1 MPGSGFQIEFVA
13 VFFVYGLAFFSMGL
27 AMALEA
33 GRSPLLAEARIL
45 RPLAVFGL
53 LHGTHEWLEI
63 FILQMQWLNVPFPAF
78 LLWVRLGLLAISFA
92 SLVAYGIQVLRPP
105 ERLAA
110 LDAGIGFGLLAL
122 YVSLVFITGP
132 FSLSAPNLFINRADV
147 LARYVLAVP
156 GAILAALALR
166 HQARQ
171 RKAEERHNLAGS
183 LYWAAFGFLAYG
195 VTQIFVSRL
204 DIFPARFLNAGLF
217 LDLFGVPIQ
226 AVRAVMALVIMISLN
241 RATHF
246 VEQERQ
252 RQLHSAQDARL
263 EALQRVQE
271 ELIKRENLRREL
283 LRHTVIAQEE
293 ERARI
298 ARELHDETAQTLTAF
313 TLDLAT
319 LRTKLP
325 ENPAGFELVN
335 RLQNLSRQMSQGLY
349 RMVHDLRPA
358 QLDDL
363 GLIPAIQYLIDEG
376 QAHTGLVV
384 DLEIKGSRQRMD
396 PLVETVLFRV
406 VQEALTNVSRHAN
419 TQHVDIRFSFDE
431 HRVTL
436 SVEDEGD
443 GFDLSKLHKDGR
455 GWGLAGMRER
465 TESVGG
471 EFNIQS
477 TQGTGTII
485 EVTIPCAE
493 QNQPNQ
499 QEGDVT

>member
-1 MPGSGFQIEFVA
+1 MPDSAYQIEIVV
-13 VFFVYGLAFFSMGL
+13 VFFIYGLAFFSMGL

-53 LHGTHEWLEI
+53 LHGIHEWIEI
-63 FILQMQWLNVPFPAF
+63 FVLQMQWLNVPFPSF

-122 YVSLVFITGP
+122 YVSLIFISGP
-132 FSLSAPNLFINRADV
+132 FSLGGINLFVNRADV

-156 GAILAALALR
+156 GAVLAALALR

-171 RKAEERHNLAGS
+171 RKVEERHNLAVS
-183 LYWAAFGFLAYG
+183 LYWAAFGFTAYG
-195 VTQIFVSRL
+195 ITQVFVSRL
-204 DIFPARFLNAGLF
+204 DIFPARFLNAELF
-217 LDLFGVPIQ
+217 LDLFGIPIQ
-226 AVRAVMALVIMISLN
+226 VVRAVMALVIMISLN

-252 RQLHSAQDARL
+252 RQLHTAQDARL
-263 EALQRVQE
+263 AALQLVQE
-271 ELIKRENLRREL
+271 ELIKRETLRREL

-319 LRTKLP
+319 LQTQLP
-325 ENPAGFELVN
+325 ESSAGIGLVN

-363 GLIPAIQYLIDEG
+363 GLIPAIQYLINEG
-376 QAHTGLVV
+376 QAHTGLEV

-406 VQEALTNVSRHAN
+406 VQEALTNVARHAN
-419 TQHVDIRFSFDE
+419 TKQVAIQFAFDE
-431 HRVTL
+431 HQVMLR
-436 SVEDEGD
+436 VEDDGA
-443 GFDLSKLHKDGR
+443 GFDLSKFQKDGR

-471 EFNIQS
+471 VFNVQS
-477 TQGTGTII
+477 APGAGTII
-485 EVTIPCAE
+485 EVTIPCVE
-493 QNQPNQ
+493 QNQSNQ
-499 QEGDVT
+499 QEGELT